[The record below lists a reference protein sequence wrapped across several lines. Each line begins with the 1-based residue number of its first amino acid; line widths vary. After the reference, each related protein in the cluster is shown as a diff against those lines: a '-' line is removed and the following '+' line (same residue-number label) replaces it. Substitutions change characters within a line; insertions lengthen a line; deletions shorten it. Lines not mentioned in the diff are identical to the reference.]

1 MDGRS
6 RTATL
11 AAGPGVIER
20 RPTADE
26 RRDLAIRPLCDV
38 VALWFQL
45 HPSALAPL
53 DKSTVRRMASRL
65 VTGTTLTAE
74 GNPRTPPGI
83 VEIGAFR
90 MDRVGRTVHVDGQE
104 ITFTPKEFDLLALLL
119 SRPGVAHP
127 PAQLTRRMWGEDLA
141 QHRRGL
147 HVYIRRL
154 RGKLEPCAAV
164 PFRIRTLRGR
174 GYRVDLT
181 A

>member
-1 MDGRS
+1 MTANRRRS
-6 RTATL
+6 T
-11 AAGPGVIER
+11 
-20 RPTADE
+20 E
-26 RRDLAIRPLCDV
+26 RRDLTTRPLCDV

-74 GNPRTPPGI
+74 GKPRTPPEI
-83 VEIGAFR
+83 VEMGPFR
-90 MDRVGRTVHVDGQE
+90 MDRAGRTVHVEGRE
-104 ITFTPKEFDLLALLL
+104 IQLSPREFDLLALLL
-119 SRPGVAHP
+119 SHPGVAHSS
-127 PAQLTRRMWGEDLA
+127 AQLTRGIWGTDAE

-147 HVYIRRL
+147 YVYIRRL

-174 GYRVDLT
+174 GYRIEL
-181 A
+181 AG